1 LAEKEITV
9 ALKEYTML
17 KEQRQTLK
25 GSFNE
30 DDDDKLR
37 LDMLNEVQEREDAA
51 LNALFKLRDE
61 QDAAA

>member
-1 LAEKEITV
+1 
-9 ALKEYTML
+9 ML

-25 GSFNE
+25 GSFDE
-30 DDDDKLR
+30 DDDNELR

-51 LNALFKLRDE
+51 LNALSKLRDE